1 MTSLY
6 DQILSTLYAIWRKR
20 WYGLS
25 TMWGICLLGWA
36 IVAYIPDEFE
46 ATARIFVEVSDA
58 PIPRAGDMSS
68 EANTLKQVD
77 RVRRTLVSRPNLEK
91 VIRRTDMDLR
101 ISNDSEMEKLIDGL
115 LKNITIKSQGD
126 DLFTLSY
133 RAVDSSLSDQE
144 RASLAKRVVQSLVDL
159 FVEGSSLRNDGQRG
173 NTIVQ
178 VLDQQIADYERRL
191 QEAEQKRKEFQLKNG
206 LLPGQELS
214 LQISNAQTEI
224 RTVEQRLVELRSAK
238 SVLATQLNSIPQFIE
253 GNPMI
258 IYNQQ
263 MAAAEDRSTTKGQI
277 DALKRD
283 IASGLQRG
291 WSDQHPDIVSARQR
305 VADLEKQLVIENKAT
320 KVKKE
325 APTMQNPLYVS
336 TRNELITKEAD
347 IAAQGAR
354 LAQLNGIIGQLAG
367 RASTAPEIEAEQA
380 KLNRDYDVL
389 KRQQQ
394 SLLERREE
402 MVQTVTA
409 NQQLQPYKI
418 QLVDPPVVPL
428 KPVAPNRVVLL
439 SAVLI
444 AGLLLGLGVSF
455 VLSQMHTT
463 YITVSRLREAVA
475 VPVLGGISAIST
487 DQQRNQ
493 SRMWLGVFGIALT
506 ALLIIYGILLAFE
519 VVQAN
524 TAI

>member
-20 WYGLS
+20 WYGLA
-25 TMWGICLLGWA
+25 TMWGICLIGWA

-46 ATARIFVEVSDA
+46 ATARIFVEVNDS
-58 PIPRAGDMSS
+58 PISRPGDISS

-133 RAVDSSLSDQE
+133 RAVDSTLSDQE

-159 FVEGSSLRNDGQRG
+159 FVEGSGERSGRDRG
-173 NTIVQ
+173 NSVVQ
-178 VLDQQIADYERRL
+178 VLDQQIAEYERRL
-191 QEAEQKRKEFQLKNG
+191 QEAEQKRKEFQLTNNI
-206 LLPGQELS
+206 LPGKDLS
-214 LQISNAQTEI
+214 QQIGEAQTEI
-224 RTVEQRLVELRSAK
+224 RSVEQRLVELRSAR

-253 GNPMI
+253 GSGV
-258 IYNQQ
+258 YFVGQQ
-263 MAAAEDRSTTKGQI
+263 YRGPEDTSTTKGRI
-277 DALKRD
+277 DALKRQ
-283 IASGLQRG
+283 IADGLGRG
-291 WSDQHPDIVSARQR
+291 WSDQHPDIANARQQIS
-305 VADLEKQLVIENKAT
+305 DLEKQLAIEKRADKGKDT
-320 KVKKE
+320 TPK
-325 APTMQNPLYVS
+325 MQNPLYVS

-347 IAAQGAR
+347 IAATQAR
-354 LAQLNGIIGQLAG
+354 YGQLSGMIGQLGSKA
-367 RASTAPEIEAEQA
+367 ATAPEMEAEQA
-380 KLNRDYDVL
+380 KLNRDYEVL

-394 SLLERREE
+394 ALLERREE
-402 MVQTVTA
+402 VLQDVTT

-463 YITVSRLREAVA
+463 YITVTRLREAIQ
-475 VPVLGGISAIST
+475 VPVLGGISSITT

-493 SRMWLGVFGIALT
+493 SRLWLGVFGLAMT
-506 ALLIIYGILLAFE
+506 ALLIIYGIMLAFE